1 MAKYTPSLSP
11 VPAPG
16 GLHLVALLGE
26 DADEASVVRACRTRD
41 LAVAPLAAYY
51 IGAPRRKGLVM
62 GFAGLPAALAGDA
75 ARRLEAA
82 IRAAGGA

>member
-1 MAKYTPSLSP
+1 
-11 VPAPG
+11 
-16 GLHLVALLGE
+16 
-26 DADEASVVRACRTRD
+26 
-41 LAVAPLAAYY
+41 
-51 IGAPRRKGLVM
+51 VM